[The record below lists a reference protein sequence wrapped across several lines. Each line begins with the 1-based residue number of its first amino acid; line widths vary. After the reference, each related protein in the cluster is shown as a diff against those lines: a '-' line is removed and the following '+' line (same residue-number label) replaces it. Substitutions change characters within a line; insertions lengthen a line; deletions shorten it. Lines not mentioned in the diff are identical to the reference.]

1 MVRPFRSRVWT
12 AYACVVFAA
21 WTGACA
27 RGAADTTGETPEE
40 VPTIAADQAHV
51 ERGTIASTLI
61 VRGSIVTLPNEDVKV
76 SALVPGRVDTLT
88 VAEGDTVQAGHV
100 LARLDTRTLRDQQR
114 QAEATRAQAVA
125 QVENARLNLQRN
137 EQLFARGVA
146 AGKEVEDARM
156 ALAQAGAAL
165 EQAAAALSTAAAQL
179 ERADVRS
186 PIAGQVVKRMV
197 SVGEQVDGTA
207 SQPVVEIANLDRVEL
222 AANVPADQLASM
234 GIGRTVTVT
243 TTTWPDR
250 TFSGRI
256 VAIAPAVDVAT
267 NTTLVRIR
275 VDNPEHLLRLGMFAE
290 AQVTLAEHAQAL
302 LVPAS
307 ALVRQDGQTA
317 VYVVSGDTAARTV
330 VTTGLEAN
338 GQVELLTGV
347 TEGAFVLTSG
357 VHGLGDSVKLARPQ

>member
-1 MVRPFRSRVWT
+1 MVRPFRSRAWT
-12 AYACVVFAA
+12 ACACVLFAA

-27 RGAADTTGETPEE
+27 RDAADTSDETPAE
-40 VPTIAADQAHV
+40 VPTITADQARV

-61 VRGSIVTLPNEDVKV
+61 VRGSIVALPNEDVRV
-76 SALVPGRVDTLT
+76 SALVPGRIDTLT
-88 VAEGDTVQAGHV
+88 VAEGDTVQAGQV
-100 LARLDTRTLRDQQR
+100 LARLDTRMLRDQQR
-114 QAEATRAQAVA
+114 QADAVRAQAVA

-146 AGKEVEDARM
+146 AGKEVEDARL
-156 ALAQAGAAL
+156 ALAQASAAL
-165 EQAAAALSTAAAQL
+165 EQATAALSTAAAQL

-186 PIAGQVVKRMV
+186 PIAGQVVTRMV

-234 GIGRTVTVT
+234 GVGRAVTVS
-243 TTTWPDR
+243 TTTWPTR

-256 VAIAPAVDVAT
+256 VAIAPAVDATT
-267 NTTLVRIR
+267 NTTTVRIR
-275 VDNPEHLLRLGMFAE
+275 IDNPELLLRLGMFAE
-290 AQVTLAEHAQAL
+290 AQVTLVEHAQAL

-307 ALVRQDGQTA
+307 ALVRQDGEAA
-317 VYVVSGDTAARTV
+317 VYVVNGDTAVRTA

-338 GQVELLTGV
+338 GQVELVSGV
-347 TEGAFVLTSG
+347 TERTFVLTSG